1 HLATPLGPLNSSAS
15 LLVIARR
22 NCSSGEAHRR
32 PIIGEEVELG
42 EEEPSGSAKIKE
54 DRMREFPERV
64 KRRAAG
70 EGRQLTDGAAAARY
84 AGCRWEREGAS
95 PGWSRGQQGKYH
107 WCQWE

>member
-1 HLATPLGPLNSSAS
+1 HLATPLGSLNSSAS
-15 LLVIARR
+15 SLVIARR

-42 EEEPSGSAKIKE
+42 EEEPSGSSKIKE
-54 DRMREFPERV
+54 DQVRDLPERV

-70 EGRQLTDGAAAARY
+70 EGRQLTGNSRY

>member
-1 HLATPLGPLNSSAS
+1 SSGHTPGSLNNSAS
-15 LLVIARR
+15 SPVIGRR

-32 PIIGEEVELG
+32 PITGEEAELG
-42 EEEPSGSAKIKE
+42 EEEPNGRTKIKE
-54 DRMREFPERV
+54 DRVRELLEQV